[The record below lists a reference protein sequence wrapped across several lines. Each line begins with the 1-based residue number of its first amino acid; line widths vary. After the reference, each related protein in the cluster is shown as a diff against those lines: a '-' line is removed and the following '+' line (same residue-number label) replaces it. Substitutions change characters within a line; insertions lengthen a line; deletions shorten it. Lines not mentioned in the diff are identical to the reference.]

1 MYGHG
6 RDEIDINGAKI
17 YREKKKE
24 ARIICRE
31 SENGGCWTYRKRER
45 CTGDIRIFSTPREKV
60 LFFFFLG
67 TILLSTKTKWESRS
81 GRRR

>member
-6 RDEIDINGAKI
+6 RDEIDINGDKNIQRKKRKQELYAERAKTVI
-17 YREKKKE
+17 VGPTGK
-24 ARIICRE
+24 
-31 SENGGCWTYRKRER
+31 ER
-45 CTGDIRIFSTPREKV
+45 CTGDIRIFSPPREKV